1 MPLNVKST
9 CSGRSQDP
17 ASVRDVEKPA
27 QPVGEKLDI
36 EHVRV
41 DDDPRKWSNMRKVSN
56 PSITVGIFYNLF
68 SRRAYWP

>member
-1 MPLNVKST
+1 M
-9 CSGRSQDP
+9 
-17 ASVRDVEKPA
+17 RDVEKPA